1 MSKKDLLPALG
12 FCFAER
18 KFRIK
23 IVFKHIASIL
33 SLTFPRLT
41 SSSGSTTGFKG
52 KLVLGLYF
60 LKGQIQNYTLF
71 LLNSWTNEDERFLW
85 GENQLFCFPQSTTI
99 ESNQT
104 AKELLMKQNNIQKSC
119 FFLSGSVNFCIIIK
133 YRDDNTLERFL
144 WIIKQIFFKMPL
156 LQKPF
161 LCTLCQIARSEL
173 NLREYTVARAIY
185 ILLYIHIYAI
195 YILFAAQQGCKW
207 MCLIESFRGAA
218 GNNHIYDLKTDNYIF
233 QMF

>member
-60 LKGQIQNYTLF
+60 LKGKILNLSFALF
-71 LLNSWTNEDERFLW
+71 LLNSWTNEDEWFLW
-85 GENQLFCFPQSTTI
+85 GGNQLFCFLQSTTI

-104 AKELLMKQNNIQKSC
+104 AKELLMKQNNIQNPV
-119 FFLSGSVNFCIIIK
+119 FFIWECK
-133 YRDDNTLERFL
+133 
-144 WIIKQIFFKMPL
+144 L
-156 LQKPF
+156 LH
-161 LCTLCQIARSEL
+161 
-173 NLREYTVARAIY
+173 Y
-185 ILLYIHIYAI
+185 H
-195 YILFAAQQGCKW
+195 
-207 MCLIESFRGAA
+207 
-218 GNNHIYDLKTDNYIF
+218 
-233 QMF
+233 

>member
-1 MSKKDLLPALG
+1 M
-12 FCFAER
+12 CFAER

-41 SSSGSTTGFKG
+41 SSSRSTTGFKG

-71 LLNSWTNEDERFLW
+71 LLNSWTNEDEWFLW
-85 GENQLFCFPQSTTI
+85 GGNQLFCFLQSTTI

-119 FFLSGSVNFCIIIK
+119 FFLSGSVNFCIFIK
-133 YRDDNTLERFL
+133 
-144 WIIKQIFFKMPL
+144 L
-156 LQKPF
+156 LLMSFCKR
-161 LCTLCQIARSEL
+161 LVYIMS
-173 NLREYTVARAIY
+173 NLKVV
-185 ILLYIHIYAI
+185 
-195 YILFAAQQGCKW
+195 
-207 MCLIESFRGAA
+207 
-218 GNNHIYDLKTDNYIF
+218 
-233 QMF
+233 